1 MSLAMLFT
9 ACGDTGADA
18 DAYGNFESAETLI
31 SAKGSGELRSF
42 DVEEGMLLEV
52 GDVVGAIDTALLG
65 SLAAEVAANREAM
78 ASKARDLVARIAVQD
93 ARLADL
99 QREEARMVKL
109 VEGKAATPKQL
120 DDLRGSIV
128 IQKKQVAAL
137 EAQDPGIVSQIRAF
151 DARMAYLRQ
160 QLEDLRIVNPVR
172 GTVVSKLA
180 EPHELA
186 TLGRPL
192 YRIARMDTL
201 ELRAYITGARLA
213 SLRMGAQVDVG
224 IDRGDSGL
232 VRIPGRVSW
241 ISTEAEF
248 TPRTI
253 QTREERV
260 DMVYAFKVRVPNA
273 QGLLKSGMPGEVFLD
288 PAER

>member
-1 MSLAMLFT
+1 
-9 ACGDTGADA
+9 
-18 DAYGNFESAETLI
+18 
-31 SAKGSGELRSF
+31 
-42 DVEEGMLLEV
+42 
-52 GDVVGAIDTALLG
+52 
-65 SLAAEVAANREAM
+65 
-78 ASKARDLVARIAVQD
+78 
-93 ARLADL
+93 
-99 QREEARMVKL
+99 
-109 VEGKAATPKQL
+109 
-120 DDLRGSIV
+120 
-128 IQKKQVAAL
+128 
-137 EAQDPGIVSQIRAF
+137 
-151 DARMAYLRQ
+151 
-160 QLEDLRIVNPVR
+160 
-172 GTVVSKLA
+172 
-180 EPHELA
+180 
-186 TLGRPL
+186 
-192 YRIARMDTL
+192 MDTL